1 MKAGQKRGGQR
12 NSGLLFGGERLR
24 GEAPVPTVCFD
35 LSESQERE
43 LPGTSVTTT
52 SCPSDAHQSQRHNGL
67 TPPTLAEHYGALL
80 QREEEA
86 RIRVEEKLRLADER
100 LRCCRDE
107 MRKREQQFDE
117 EKQKLLDLLEEK
129 DHILAYEQSQLDAR
143 VLEEHERARTENHRL
158 RERVKQLN
166 MIQKNLLKQVSVLLT
181 EREELKRLVEKR
193 PSSRRGRAVSSTS
206 SCVSLHVGDL
216 ASAIRNGTKS
226 AELSLSDSHLA
237 QESGDDGLQ
246 EVPETARSRPHEESP
261 ERSVSRDSGLRWQC
275 SSQELLRQIRL
286 AGYPAARA
294 AIASQKV
301 NGSRGRRTSQGNGRS
316 NPASPLRAKAE
327 EEDFMTS
334 YARHIKAYNLRQND
348 SDCLG
353 SV

>member
-1 MKAGQKRGGQR
+1 MLNDQFMAAAG
-12 NSGLLFGGERLR
+12 
-24 GEAPVPTVCFD
+24 
-35 LSESQERE
+35 
-43 LPGTSVTTT
+43 
-52 SCPSDAHQSQRHNGL
+52 
-67 TPPTLAEHYGALL
+67 
-80 QREEEA
+80 
-86 RIRVEEKLRLADER
+86 
-100 LRCCRDE
+100 
-107 MRKREQQFDE
+107 
-117 EKQKLLDLLEEK
+117 
-129 DHILAYEQSQLDAR
+129 
-143 VLEEHERARTENHRL
+143 EEHERARTENHRL

-193 PSSRRGRAVSSTS
+193 PPSSRRGRAVSSTS
-206 SCVSLHVGDL
+206 SCVSLHAADL
-216 ASAIRNGTKS
+216 ASVIRNGTKS
-226 AELSLSDSHLA
+226 TELSLSDSHLA

-275 SSQELLRQIRL
+275 SSQELLRQIRI

-301 NGSRGRRTSQGNGRS
+301 NGSRPHRTSQGNGRS
-316 NPASPLRAKAE
+316 PASPLRAKVE

-334 YARHIKAYNLRQND
+334 YARHIKAYNLRQAD

>member
-1 MKAGQKRGGQR
+1 
-12 NSGLLFGGERLR
+12 
-24 GEAPVPTVCFD
+24 
-35 LSESQERE
+35 
-43 LPGTSVTTT
+43 
-52 SCPSDAHQSQRHNGL
+52 
-67 TPPTLAEHYGALL
+67 
-80 QREEEA
+80 
-86 RIRVEEKLRLADER
+86 
-100 LRCCRDE
+100 
-107 MRKREQQFDE
+107 MRKREQHFDE

-193 PSSRRGRAVSSTS
+193 PLSSRRGRAVSSTS
-206 SCVSLHVGDL
+206 SCVSLHAADL
-216 ASAIRNGTKS
+216 ASVIRNGTKS
-226 AELSLSDSHLA
+226 TELSLSDSHLA

-275 SSQELLRQIRL
+275 SSQELLRQIRI

-301 NGSRGRRTSQGNGRS
+301 NGSRPHRTSQGNGRS
-316 NPASPLRAKAE
+316 NPASPLRAKVE

-334 YARHIKAYNLRQND
+334 YARHIKAYNLRQAD

>member
-1 MKAGQKRGGQR
+1 MF
-12 NSGLLFGGERLR
+12 N
-24 GEAPVPTVCFD
+24 D
-35 LSESQERE
+35 L
-43 LPGTSVTTT
+43 
-52 SCPSDAHQSQRHNGL
+52 
-67 TPPTLAEHYGALL
+67 
-80 QREEEA
+80 
-86 RIRVEEKLRLADER
+86 
-100 LRCCRDE
+100 
-107 MRKREQQFDE
+107 
-117 EKQKLLDLLEEK
+117 QKLDDLVNLFHH
-129 DHILAYEQSQLDAR
+129 DVQVPFAAITIQNCCVAGIQNLR
-143 VLEEHERARTENHRL
+143 EHERARTENHRL

-334 YARHIKAYNLRQND
+334 YARHIKAYNLRQNVEKWAIFVQPNEYAMNAFLEIGEK
-348 SDCLG
+348 LG
-353 SV
+353 